1 MNCAG
6 CATQHFGGVVL
17 LFPAHCVPLIYSRS
31 LSFTLSPHS
40 KRSLSSFT
48 TNHTI
53 FFICILNCGG
63 AVLCLFIYIFRYMF
77 YLWFFANFRSAFF
90 PRFDGFLFC
99 LDLIFDKLFFFCSS
113 RVFIE
118 ENCVKSNSM
127 CGARMFVWCAR
138 IYGVFGYVVT
148 TTVIGLIFRAA
159 KQKTKPRSENNI
171 SQCSVA
177 RCAHRTNL
185 NPAEQL
191 NDEFGK
197 CSLFLNELI

>member
-99 LDLIFDKLFFFCSS
+99 LDLIFDKLFFFVLLACLLKKIVSNQIRCVVLACLCGVLEYMGYSGMWS
-113 RVFIE
+113 R
-118 ENCVKSNSM
+118 
-127 CGARMFVWCAR
+127 
-138 IYGVFGYVVT
+138 
-148 TTVIGLIFRAA
+148 
-159 KQKTKPRSENNI
+159 PRS
-171 SQCSVA
+171 SV
-177 RCAHRTNL
+177 
-185 NPAEQL
+185 
-191 NDEFGK
+191 
-197 CSLFLNELI
+197 